1 VNGKRIVLKTVGL
14 GGGNFC
20 GGAVSATVGGLC
32 DGQFVRAAV
41 LRWGQKSHLQVSFK
55 VSFGM
60 NEHMHNYLF
69 AVDFVDNASLPY
81 QSFPEVLEAQESE
94 LFNVRSKQGICGDL
108 PDRVLEEV
116 MAVVT
121 ECFRPLEVDCPRI
134 SSQIKI
140 DFRAG
145 TSTRMKSKVEKVESL
160 LGRKLS
166 T

>member
-32 DGQFVRAAV
+32 GGQFSRATV

-69 AVDFVDNASLPY
+69 AVDFVDHASLPY

-94 LFNVRSKQGICGDL
+94 LFDVRSKLGICGDL
-108 PDRVLEEV
+108 PDRVLE
-116 MAVVT
+116 
-121 ECFRPLEVDCPRI
+121 
-134 SSQIKI
+134 
-140 DFRAG
+140 
-145 TSTRMKSKVEKVESL
+145 L
-160 LGRKLS
+160 LVHVS
-166 T
+166 PY

>member
-1 VNGKRIVLKTVGL
+1 
-14 GGGNFC
+14 
-20 GGAVSATVGGLC
+20 
-32 DGQFVRAAV
+32 
-41 LRWGQKSHLQVSFK
+41 
-55 VSFGM
+55 
-60 NEHMHNYLF
+60 
-69 AVDFVDNASLPY
+69 
-81 QSFPEVLEAQESE
+81 
-94 LFNVRSKQGICGDL
+94 
-108 PDRVLEEV
+108 

-121 ECFRPLEVDCPRI
+121 DCFRSLEVDCPRI